1 MNYHYLAQYLASTQ
15 HKIVVGVIG
24 CGGTGSHVLTN
35 LAMINKALIGL
46 GKQPLHVCAYDDDV
60 VEEHNIGRQIFS
72 PADVG
77 QNKAAILV
85 TRINRYF
92 GFDWESRPLRFGS
105 ELGRERVTSINILVS
120 CVDSVASRMEIAG
133 YIVPQARNSSM
144 NNQFTLYYWIDV
156 GNSYHSGQ
164 VILGTISPGKA
175 QKGSIKE
182 LPVWTKEFEGVKEK
196 KEEPSCSL
204 AESLGRQDLFI
215 NKMMATYTTD
225 MLWQLLKNYRIHY
238 RGIYVNLESMKTQ
251 PILL

>member
-1 MNYHYLAQYLASTQ
+1 MKYHYLAQYLASTQ
-15 HKIVVGVIG
+15 HKIVVGVVG

-35 LAMINKALIGL
+35 LAMTNKALIGL
-46 GKQPLHVCAYDDDV
+46 GKQPLHVCAYDDDI

-72 PADVG
+72 PADIG
-77 QNKAAILV
+77 QNKAAVLV

-92 GFDWESRPLRFGS
+92 GFDWESRDVRFTKGM
-105 ELGRERVTSINILVS
+105 GRNEVTSINILIS
-120 CVDSVASRMEIAG
+120 CVDSVASRKGIAD
-133 YIVPQARNSSM
+133 YIIPHARKESM
-144 NNQFTLYYWIDV
+144 NNQFTLYYWLDA

-164 VILGTISPGKA
+164 VIMGTVSPGQA
-175 QKGSIKE
+175 PKGSIKE
-182 LPVWTKEFEGVKEK
+182 LPVWTQEYKGVRDK

-215 NKMMATYTTD
+215 NKIMATYTTD